1 MSELWRLEGGGTLS
15 LQEDGLRVR
24 LEAVRPEDGRLYKVW
39 VWGDGGRFLLG
50 TPAPER
56 GALRLCRTVSRQ
68 SLMQA
73 GCWPVRGGE
82 AEQISQGETPER
94 WAPEPRPERLCGD
107 KLVEESLRGQEG
119 FCARRQGEETLLS
132 APFRP
137 DRPFPIP
144 VLFCLAQVELRAGR
158 PWLVWRFRRD
168 GTPVVP
174 EENSRQGQTDVL
186 Y

>member
-73 GCWPVRGGE
+73 GCWPVRG
-82 AEQISQGETPER
+82 
-94 WAPEPRPERLCGD
+94 
-107 KLVEESLRGQEG
+107 
-119 FCARRQGEETLLS
+119 
-132 APFRP
+132 
-137 DRPFPIP
+137 
-144 VLFCLAQVELRAGR
+144 
-158 PWLVWRFRRD
+158 
-168 GTPVVP
+168 
-174 EENSRQGQTDVL
+174 
-186 Y
+186 